1 MEEFYTT
8 LGVVLNRSPT
18 EAKLLVTQFNTGD
31 LAFFESYFNALP
43 TAKLEKGNA
52 KNASVNVTL
61 FVKDDLGS
69 GAFGAVK
76 RNRNAEIA
84 YKIVPDRGTE
94 RLLYLKSIYK
104 EAIIQTLLQ
113 CDPKYGK
120 YICKLHKVYRV
131 GKDGVFQIE
140 VLQTTFEQY
149 FRSFEESYS
158 DNEQLRNE
166 INKTFKK
173 VTLKL
178 FEILNHYRVNYGFY
192 HNDLSLSNIMTV
204 KQGNAAENLKL
215 IDFGKSSVKF
225 DTIEIGKPLQSRID
239 TQYFLY
245 KLWLELD
252 LEPTKFS
259 GFIKTLSEL
268 PIDTPFKTYIE
279 ALEKKNGG
287 KTRRAKRKTPRR

>member
-1 MEEFYTT
+1 MEEFYAT
-8 LGVVLNRSPT
+8 LGVVLNVSPA
-18 EAKLLVTQFNTGD
+18 EAKTLVTQFSTGN
-31 LAFFESYFNALP
+31 LNFQTYFEALP

-52 KNASVNVTL
+52 KNASVNATL

-94 RLLYLKSIYK
+94 RSLYLKSIYN
-104 EAIIQTLLQ
+104 EVIIQTLLQ

-120 YICKLHKVYRV
+120 YICKLFKVYRV
-131 GKDGVFQIE
+131 GNDCVFHIE

-149 FRSFEESYS
+149 FRSFEESYMNDPTPFNAIS
-158 DNEQLRNE
+158 
-166 INKTFKK
+166 KK
-173 VTLKL
+173 LTLKL
-178 FEILNHYRVNYGFY
+178 FEILNHYRVKYGFY

-204 KQGNAAENLKL
+204 KQGNVAENLKL
-215 IDFGKSSVKF
+215 IDFGKSSIKF
-225 DTIEIGKPLQSRID
+225 DNIEIGTPLKRRD
-239 TQYFLY
+239 DAQYFLY

-252 LEPTKFS
+252 LEPTEFS
-259 GFIKTLSEL
+259 RFIQTLSEL
-268 PIDTPFKTYIE
+268 PVGTSFKTYIE